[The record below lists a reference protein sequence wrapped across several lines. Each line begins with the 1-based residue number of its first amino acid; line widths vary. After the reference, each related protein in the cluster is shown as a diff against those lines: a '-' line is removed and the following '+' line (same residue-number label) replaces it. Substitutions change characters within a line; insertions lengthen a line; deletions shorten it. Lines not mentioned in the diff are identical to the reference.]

1 MPHYFFDLDD
11 GDSKT
16 RDTEGVVLADGE
28 AARKAAIAIL
38 PDLAREELPNG
49 DRRVFVC
56 KVRDE
61 TGTILFIA
69 TLSLVSEWVNDAGS
83 AVSP

>member
-1 MPHYFFDLDD
+1 MPHYYFDLDD

-16 RDTEGVVLADGE
+16 HDSVGVTLADAE

-38 PDLAREELPNG
+38 PDLAREELPDG
-49 DRRVFVC
+49 DRRVFVS

-61 TGTILFIA
+61 TGTVLFLA
-69 TLSLVSEWVNDAGS
+69 TLSLVGEWVNDAGHG
-83 AVSP
+83 